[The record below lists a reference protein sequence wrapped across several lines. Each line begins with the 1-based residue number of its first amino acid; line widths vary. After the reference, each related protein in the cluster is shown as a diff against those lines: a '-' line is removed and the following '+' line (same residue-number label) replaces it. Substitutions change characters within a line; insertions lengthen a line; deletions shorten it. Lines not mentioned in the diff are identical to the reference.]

1 LGLLD
6 LSAWYRHTEINIYT
20 DKGTDIMSMKF
31 KPNYVI
37 TPIMANYLMRIE
49 GVKESIVHLPVNP
62 TILASLRETARL
74 YTTHYSTMIE
84 GNRLNSAQIEEIIK
98 HKGHFPG
105 RERDENEV
113 KGYYAAL
120 QYVEQSAAKGS
131 PITESIIQKLHAFVM
146 SQSSKMRSQSV
157 YRDGQNVIRDGRTG
171 SIVYLP
177 PQAPDVPQLMREMVR
192 WINDNKIIPCPIVA
206 SIAHYQFAT
215 IHPYYDGNG
224 RTARLL
230 TTLILHLGGY
240 DLKGLYSLEEYYARN
255 LNAYYEAISVGPSHN
270 YYEGRADAD
279 ITQWI
284 EYFIGGMAVACE
296 NVVKHMQRSAV
307 RNEHNYEHIM
317 RTLDPKKRK
326 VLELFQTMS
335 VVTAAQ
341 IGQLFGF
348 RPRTS
353 AQLCKDWVAD
363 GFLIV
368 VNASNKKRSYSLSP
382 HYEILVAPQQ

>member
-1 LGLLD
+1 MGLLD